1 MAIILPSG
9 LVNVEHFMGYMSRIL
24 FLRFVKIV
32 VLLLKVNPIHVRKSL
47 SFHWAYFAESNC
59 RYYLNLFLIAC
70 LFRIKSLCI
79 NERYNLEQIIRTSC

>member
-9 LVNVEHFMGYMSRIL
+9 LVNVEQFMGYMSRIL

-32 VLLLKVNPIHVRKSL
+32 VLLLKVNPIHVRNSL

-70 LFRIKSLCI
+70 LFRI
-79 NERYNLEQIIRTSC
+79 NHYA